1 MHATSTRLFVGSYHH
16 HHRERQTGVASSS
29 SSHTANDKSRRA
41 ETPLLAASNPFIDDS
56 IPYPDPDNLPNR
68 HEWKKT
74 FTTENDGTRCCV
86 RACDLSDV
94 PAVASLLLRSKLA
107 GFPTEEA
114 ALNKYVEKSLDAFP
128 RGAYLVCV
136 KENGG
141 SEKCSSSV
149 VGVVGVSNTP
159 DTRKDFE
166 RALQF
171 SEDGGYISDLVI
183 EPRCRGAGLGEKLML
198 CAESLCREMNR
209 NEVYLHVS
217 TRKVGV
223 IRLYEKIGYEE
234 VRSNFLRRDLLMR
247 KKI

>member
-1 MHATSTRLFVGSYHH
+1 
-16 HHRERQTGVASSS
+16 
-29 SSHTANDKSRRA
+29 
-41 ETPLLAASNPFIDDS
+41 
-56 IPYPDPDNLPNR
+56 
-68 HEWKKT
+68 
-74 FTTENDGTRCCV
+74 
-86 RACDLSDV
+86 LSDV

-107 GFPTEEA
+107 GFPTEKA

-136 KENGG
+136 KED
-141 SEKCSSSV
+141 SSSV
-149 VGVVGVSNTP
+149 VGGVGVSNTS

-223 IRLYEKIGYEE
+223 IQLYEKIGYEE
-234 VRSNFLRRDLLMR
+234 VGSNFLRRDLLMR

>member
-1 MHATSTRLFVGSYHH
+1 
-16 HHRERQTGVASSS
+16 
-29 SSHTANDKSRRA
+29 
-41 ETPLLAASNPFIDDS
+41 
-56 IPYPDPDNLPNR
+56 
-68 HEWKKT
+68 
-74 FTTENDGTRCCV
+74 
-86 RACDLSDV
+86 LSDV

-234 VRSNFLRRDLLMR
+234 VGSNFLRRDLLMR